1 MRSFEE
7 DVSSADEGLQY
18 LYFKL
23 KYMRAKLLR
32 KVRQHKQADDQCQE
46 LIDFVRTKMP
56 TQATP

>member
-7 DVSSADEGLQY
+7 DVSSAEEGLQY

-46 LIDFVRTKMP
+46 LIDFVRSKMP
-56 TQATP
+56 T